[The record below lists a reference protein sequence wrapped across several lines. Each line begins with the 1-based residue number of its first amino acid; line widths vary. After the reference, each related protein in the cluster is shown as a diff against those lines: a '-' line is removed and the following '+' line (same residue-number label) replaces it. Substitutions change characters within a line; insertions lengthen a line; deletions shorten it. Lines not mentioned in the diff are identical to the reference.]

1 MKSIEEIF
9 LTRTSVRRY
18 ERRAI
23 EPEKL
28 DLIYRAIQNTPTSYN
43 GQQFSVIAISDQ
55 TLKEQLYTITGQKQI
70 KTCAVFLVFCADFNK
85 LERFADVKTIEFPR
99 LQDTIDGLFV
109 GVIDASLAMQN
120 AVIAAEALELG
131 SCCIGYTRTA
141 APTQL
146 ADLLQLPQGVAVVCG
161 LSIGY
166 PAEHPDLKP
175 KQPLSL
181 VIHHNHYRTDEMGE
195 ELLAYNDEV
204 ARYNEIRSGDKTHH
218 DWGTHILDYHRMALD
233 YHLEEYLQQQGFQLP
248 FSKEN
253 ASTLNQK

>member
-9 LTRTSVRRY
+9 LSRTSVRRY

-55 TLKEQLYTITGQKQI
+55 IIKEQIYTITGQKQI
-70 KTCAVFLVFCADFNK
+70 KTCAIFLVFCADFNK
-85 LERFADVKTIEFPR
+85 LKQFADAKSIDFPR
-99 LQDTIDGLFV
+99 FQDTMDGLLV

-120 AVIAAEALELG
+120 AVIASESLGLG

-141 APTQL
+141 APAQL
-146 ADLLQLPQGVAVVCG
+146 AEILQLPQGVAVVCG

-181 VIHHNHYRTDEMGE
+181 VIHHNHYRTDRIVK
-195 ELLAYNDEV
+195 ELLDYNDEV
-204 ARYNEIRSGDKTHH
+204 AQYNEVRSGDKTHH
-218 DWGTHILDYHRMALD
+218 DWGTHILDYHRVALD
-233 YHLEEYLQQQGFQLP
+233 YHLEEYLQQQGFDLS
-248 FSKEN
+248 FSKNNMSAPE
-253 ASTLNQK
+253 